1 MFVVSIWVFHW
12 VENMSKKDFKR
23 AYYVVEST
31 WSDVSQ
37 GWQVKVD
44 GGVVG
49 GSIPRSLN
57 LLVLPTVKYISRH
70 P

>member
-31 WSDVSQ
+31 WSDVNQ